1 MKRPFLAFATLLG
14 VSLAVACSSGGQQ
27 GQTTGNQAAATP
39 TPIATPTLLNMNA
52 SAPRSCAT
60 NAAGRSAIYDLIT
73 GQQLNLTSN
82 QELVKGFPPGGPANA
97 WGLYQLHPQAFIRYT
112 VPFIPELVGKINLS
126 IHDETTIAI
135 MPYATSQEQ
144 TLFNDY
150 VKHVQYTDKV
160 AAEARAAELNNTAMP
175 TPDPQESTAESY
187 YNKVEQPLIAA
198 ESMGTTPDDTD
209 YQNASGNPNA
219 QTVHTYDYA
228 CDYLDATQY
237 ALVWNLE
244 TRVLQVTNAYTTVT
258 ATLSANKAQPQTI
271 QNVGWVPRW
280 LITCVAVPVKPLAIT
295 YNPNQTPSP
304 GVNVPYA
311 QNYPFKEAARMD
323 LTTPATATPSPP
335 PPPALPPPA
344 PSPTPSQANYV
355 NCVPS

>member
-1 MKRPFLAFATLLG
+1 
-14 VSLAVACSSGGQQ
+14 
-27 GQTTGNQAAATP
+27 
-39 TPIATPTLLNMNA
+39 MNA

-60 NAAGRSAIYDLIT
+60 NAPGRSAIYDLLT
-73 GQQLNLTSN
+73 GQQINLTSN
-82 QELVKGFPPGGPANA
+82 QELVKGLPFGGPANA
-97 WGLYQLHPQAFIRYT
+97 WGLYQMHPQAFIRYT
-112 VPFIPELVGKINLS
+112 VPFIPELVGKINLNM
-126 IHDETTIAI
+126 HDETTIAI
-135 MPYATSQEQ
+135 MPYATSQQQ
-144 TLFNDY
+144 TLFQDY

-175 TPDPQESTAESY
+175 TPDPQESTAEQY

-209 YQNASGNPNA
+209 YQNAPGNPNA
-219 QTVHTYDYA
+219 QTVHTYDYS
-228 CDYLDATQY
+228 CDYLDATPY

-244 TRVLQVTNAYTTVT
+244 TRVLQVTSAYTTVT
-258 ATLSANKAQPQTI
+258 ATLAANKAQTQTI

-311 QNYPFKEAARMD
+311 QNYPFKEVARMD

-355 NCVPS
+355 NCVPT